1 MAISGNRYLRWFIAV
16 WSVAFIAFHFYTAVF
31 GVFIAQLQR
40 PVHLVFAFV
49 LGFLVVPVRKGRK
62 IGVPGLLLALL
73 AFFCFGYNISHY
85 QEITL
90 RQILVDPL
98 SPLAIILGG
107 ISLLLV
113 LEITRRVV
121 GGALPAV
128 AAFSLVYAFIGPYLP
143 GVIAHRGF
151 TVYDV
156 IDYLAFGL
164 DGVYGMPVGVS
175 ATYIFL
181 FIILGTFLEY
191 TGVGSFIMDLGKLLA
206 GRTRGGPAKIA
217 AITSALFG
225 SISGSAVA
233 NVYGTG
239 SITIPMMKRIGYKP
253 HIAGAVEAVASTG
266 GQIMPPVMGA
276 AAFLMAE
283 VLGIPYLKICKAAL
297 IPAIF
302 YFTCLVLVLDFEAA
316 KTEIK
321 GLEKEELP
329 RWREVIPR
337 AYLLVPLV
345 VLVVVLFMGFTAFRA
360 AFVAILVTVGI
371 SFFRK
376 ETRFT
381 PKTFLDALLAS
392 ARRGVMIAGA
402 TASAGIVIGII
413 SLTGVG
419 ITFSSIVMS
428 LSGGIMALG
437 LVLIMV
443 ACIIMGMGVPTTVA
457 YIIVVTLAAP
467 AMIGFGFSPLASHMF
482 VFYFGVLSMI
492 TPPVEVAA
500 YAAADIAQADP
511 IKIGF
516 SACRIAILAFIV
528 PYVFLFE
535 PALLMEG
542 PWWHIGLRFI
552 LTLAGVIILAGCIT
566 GWYFEKLH
574 WSLRLSALIIFLII
588 ISPKL
593 QASFAGVALA
603 IIFTGFLARRHR
615 MQRSVAQIQS
625 GQSSAM
631 PHNQTML

>member
-1 MAISGNRYLRWFIAV
+1 MAIANSRYLRWFIVV
-16 WSVAFIAFHFYTAVF
+16 WSAGFIAFHFYTATF

-40 PVHLVFAFV
+40 PVHLTFAFI
-49 LGFLVVPVRKGRK
+49 LGFLVLPAIKGRK
-62 IGVPGLLLALL
+62 VGLAGLMLALL
-73 AFFCFGYNISHY
+73 ALFCFGYNTFHY
-85 QEITL
+85 QEITM

-98 SPLAIILGG
+98 PPLAVILGG

-121 GGALPAV
+121 GGALPTV
-128 AAFSLVYAFIGPYLP
+128 AALSLVYAFVGPYLP
-143 GVIAHRGF
+143 GVIAHKGF
-151 TVYDV
+151 TPYDV
-156 IDYLAFGL
+156 IDYLYFGL

-181 FIILGTFLEY
+181 FIILGTFLER
-191 TGVGSFIMDLGKLLA
+191 TGVGQFIMDLGKLLA
-206 GRTRGGPAKIA
+206 GGTRGGPAKIA
-217 AITSALFG
+217 ALTSALFG

-239 SITIPMMKRIGYKP
+239 SMTIPMMKRIGYRP
-253 HIAGAVEAVASTG
+253 HIAGAIEAVASTG

-302 YFTCLVLVLDFEAA
+302 YFTCLVLVLHFEAA
-316 KTEIK
+316 KTGIK
-321 GLEKEELP
+321 GLEKTELP
-329 RWREVIPR
+329 TWRDILPR
-337 AYLLVPLV
+337 IYLLLPMVT
-345 VLVVVLFMGFTAFRA
+345 LVVVLFMGYTAFRA
-360 AFVAILVTVGI
+360 AFIAILATLGI
-371 SFFRK
+371 SFLRK

-381 PKTFLDALLAS
+381 PTTFLEALLTS

-437 LVLIMV
+437 LVFIMIS
-443 ACIIMGMGVPTTVA
+443 CIIMGMGVPTTVA

-467 AMIGFGFSPLASHMF
+467 AMMDFGFSALASHMF

-500 YAAADIAQADP
+500 YAAADIAKADP

-542 PWWHIGLRFI
+542 SWGNIALRFL
-552 LTLAGVIILAGCIT
+552 LTLAGVIILAGSIT
-566 GWYFEKLH
+566 GWFFKNLN
-574 WSLRLSALIIFLII
+574 WGLRFFSLITAVLI
-588 ISPKL
+588 ISPGIRTSL
-593 QASFAGVALA
+593 IGIILGLA
-603 IIFTGFLARRHR
+603 ITFFVAPRRWKLIKSLYPSNR
-615 MQRSVAQIQS
+615 
-625 GQSSAM
+625 
-631 PHNQTML
+631 

>member
-1 MAISGNRYLRWFIAV
+1 MTIAGNRYLRWFIAT
-16 WSVAFIAFHFYTAVF
+16 WSVAFIGFHFYTAAF
-31 GVFIAQLQR
+31 GVFIAQFQR
-40 PVHLVFAFV
+40 PVHLIFACV
-49 LGFLVVPVRKGRK
+49 LGFLIVPVLKGK
-62 IGVPGLLLALL
+62 KVGVPGLLLSLL
-73 AFFCFGYNISHY
+73 AFFCFGYNIYHY

-98 SPLAIILGG
+98 SPLAITLGG
-107 ISLLLV
+107 ISLLLI
-113 LEITRRVV
+113 LEITRRVI

-128 AAFSLVYAFIGPYLP
+128 AALSLIYAFVGPYLP

-151 TVYDV
+151 TPYDV
-156 IDYLAFGL
+156 IDYLCFGL

-191 TGVGSFIMDLGKLLA
+191 TGVGNFIMDLGKLLA
-206 GRTRGGPAKIA
+206 GGTRGGPAKIA

-302 YFTCLVLVLDFEAA
+302 YFTCLILVLDFEAA
-316 KTEIK
+316 KTGIK
-321 GLEKEELP
+321 GLGKEELP
-329 RWREVIPR
+329 TWRDVLPR
-337 AYLLVPLV
+337 VYLLLPLI

-360 AFVAILVTVGI
+360 AFVALLVTVGI

-381 PKTFLDALLAS
+381 PRTFLDALRAA

-437 LVLIMV
+437 LVLIMI

-467 AMIGFGFSPLASHMF
+467 AMMDFGFSALSSHMF

-511 IKIGF
+511 IKIG
-516 SACRIAILAFIV
+516 L
-528 PYVFLFE
+528 
-535 PALLMEG
+535 
-542 PWWHIGLRFI
+542 
-552 LTLAGVIILAGCIT
+552 GVSRGGTSRSST
-566 GWYFEKLH
+566 G
-574 WSLRLSALIIFLII
+574 A
-588 ISPKL
+588 
-593 QASFAGVALA
+593 
-603 IIFTGFLARRHR
+603 
-615 MQRSVAQIQS
+615 
-625 GQSSAM
+625 
-631 PHNQTML
+631 

>member
-1 MAISGNRYLRWFIAV
+1 MPIAGSRYLRWFVAT
-16 WSVAFIAFHFYTAVF
+16 WSVAFIAFHFYTAAF

-40 PVHLVFAFV
+40 PVHLIFACV
-49 LGFLVVPVRKGRK
+49 LGFLVVPVLKGK
-62 IGVPGLLLALL
+62 KVGIPGLLLSLL
-73 AFFCFGYNISHY
+73 AFFCFGYNIYHY

-98 SPLAIILGG
+98 SPLAITLGG

-113 LEITRRVV
+113 LEITRRVI

-128 AAFSLVYAFIGPYLP
+128 AALSLIYAFVGPYLP

-151 TVYDV
+151 TPYDV
-156 IDYLAFGL
+156 IDYLCFGL

-191 TGVGSFIMDLGKLLA
+191 TGVGNFIMDLGKLLA
-206 GRTRGGPAKIA
+206 GGTRGGPAKIA

-253 HIAGAVEAVASTG
+253 YIAGAVEAVASTG

-302 YFTCLVLVLDFEAA
+302 YFTCLILVLDFEAA
-316 KTEIK
+316 KTGIK
-321 GLEKEELP
+321 GLGKEELP
-329 RWREVIPR
+329 TWRDVLPR
-337 AYLLVPLV
+337 VYLLLPLI

-360 AFVAILVTVGI
+360 AFVALLVTVGI

-381 PKTFLDALLAS
+381 PRTFLDALRAA

-437 LVLIMV
+437 LVLIMI

-467 AMIGFGFSPLASHMF
+467 AMIDFGFSELSSHMF

-511 IKIGF
+511 IKIGLA
-516 SACRIAILAFIV
+516 ACRIAILAFIV

-542 PWWHIGLRFI
+542 PWWHISLRFI

-574 WSLRLSALIIFLII
+574 WSLRLFALIIFLVI

-593 QASFAGVALA
+593 QASFIGVGLA
-603 IIFTGFLARRHR
+603 VLFTGFLARRHR
-615 MQRSVAQIQS
+615 MQRSEAHI
-625 GQSSAM
+625 
-631 PHNQTML
+631 